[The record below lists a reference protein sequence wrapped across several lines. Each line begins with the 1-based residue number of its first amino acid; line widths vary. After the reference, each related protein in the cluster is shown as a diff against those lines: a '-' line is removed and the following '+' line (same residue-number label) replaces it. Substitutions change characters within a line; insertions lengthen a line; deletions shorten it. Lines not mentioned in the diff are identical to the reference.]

1 MGWIVDCGL
10 WTADSRQRT
19 ADSGQRAAGSG
30 VEWSGVWSVECG
42 VEWSGVEW
50 SGVEWSGTRQGRAEQ
65 SRVQQ
70 YRKRP
75 FSMCMYFLLLR
86 FFFLLTPL
94 WTEWMI
100 YVAVSQT
107 VFVVTYHVYKCNS
120 CVLDGIFQSP
130 LYLLTFMMRI
140 IRCLLIGQTC
150 ANIRSC
156 DFFSAWTV
164 LSFETRSFVRLRW
177 VVSVLESCKWFTVT
191 IEIQSLSLW
200 LPILICLRQ

>member
-19 ADSGQRAAGSG
+19 TDRAG
-30 VEWSGVWSVECG
+30 
-42 VEWSGVEW
+42 SGVEW
-50 SGVEWSGTRQGRAEQ
+50 SGVEWSGARQGRAEQ
-65 SRVQQ
+65 SRAKQSTAVQ
-70 YRKRP
+70 KAS
-75 FSMCMYFLLLR
+75 FFNVHVFLAIKG
-86 FFFLLTPL
+86 FFLLTPL

-107 VFVVTYHVYKCNS
+107 VFVVTYHVYKCIS

-130 LYLLTFMMRI
+130 FYSLTFMMRI
-140 IRCLLIGQTC
+140 IRWLLIGQTC

-156 DFFSAWTV
+156 DFCSAWTV

-177 VVSVLESCKWFTVT
+177 VVIVLESCKWFTVT